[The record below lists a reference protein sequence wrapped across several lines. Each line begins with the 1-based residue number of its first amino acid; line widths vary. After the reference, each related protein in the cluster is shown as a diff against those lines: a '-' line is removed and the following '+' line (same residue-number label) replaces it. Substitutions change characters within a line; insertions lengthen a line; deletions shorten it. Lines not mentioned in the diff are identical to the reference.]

1 MSFPYLSII
10 LFSPLVGAL
19 IIMALPKEKH
29 LAIKLVSAV
38 FAFIS
43 LALSIYVF
51 FAYDQAAGGMQ
62 FEEQMQWIP
71 SLGISYHL
79 GADGISLPLLLLTG
93 VVTFCG
99 VLVSWGRDERP
110 KEFFAF
116 LLLLVTGI
124 FGVFVALDL
133 FLLFVFYELAVLPM
147 YLLIGGWGW
156 PVTRE
161 YAAMKLTLYLLAGS
175 SIALVGVLALYFK
188 AGLGTFDI
196 IALSQ
201 VSFDPSFQYIFFLPI
216 FLGFGTL
223 AGLWPFHTWSPDGH
237 VAAPT
242 AVSMLHAGV
251 LMKMGAYSA
260 LRVGI
265 NILPLGAQK
274 WLPWIVVL
282 TLVNVVY
289 GSMVAFAQKDFK
301 YVIGYSSVSHL
312 GYVSMGFAT
321 MNVVGLSGASL
332 QMFSHGIMTGLF
344 FAVVGLVYRRTHT
357 RQIPELGGLARKL
370 PFVTVCFIIGGMA
383 SMGMPGLSGFVAEFQ
398 VLAGTWQT
406 YPVIAVISL
415 IGIVVTA
422 AYIIRVSYKVFFGP
436 LKPEFEGIPAV
447 STMEKVALFIM
458 ASILIVVGLYPSV
471 LLNVIN
477 TGVVPIVMRLRG
489 G

>member
-10 LFSPLVGAL
+10 IFSPLVGAL

-29 LAIKLVSAV
+29 LAIKLVAAV
-38 FAFIS
+38 FASIS
-43 LALSIYVF
+43 MALSIYVF
-51 FAYDQAAGGMQ
+51 FAYDQTVGGMQ
-62 FEEQMQWIP
+62 FEEQIRWIP

-93 VVTFCG
+93 VVIICG
-99 VLVSWGRDERP
+99 VLISWVRDFRP

-116 LLLLVTGI
+116 LLILVTGV

-133 FLLFVFYELAVLPM
+133 FLLFVFYELAVVPM
-147 YLLIGGWGW
+147 YLLIGVWGW

-196 IALSQ
+196 MALSQ
-201 VSFDPSFQYIFFLPI
+201 VGFDPTFQYIFFLPI
-216 FLGFGTL
+216 FVGFGVL

-260 LRVGI
+260 LRVGL
-265 NILPLGAQK
+265 NILPLGAHR

-282 TLVNVVY
+282 TVVNVVY

-301 YVIGYSSVSHL
+301 YVIGYSSVSHM

-321 MNVVGLSGASL
+321 MTVVGLSGASL

-344 FAVVGLVYRRTHT
+344 FAVVGLVYRRAHT
-357 RQIPELGGLARKL
+357 RQIPELGGLVRKM
-370 PFVTVCFIIGGMA
+370 PFVAVSFIIGGMA

-398 VLAGTWQT
+398 VLTGTWQT
-406 YPVIAVISL
+406 YPVIAVLSL

-422 AYIIRVSYKVFFGP
+422 AYIIRVSYMVFFGP
-436 LKPEFEGIPAV
+436 LKPEFEEIPAV

-458 ASILIVVGLYPSV
+458 AALLIVVGLYPSV

-477 TGVVPIVMRLRG
+477 TGVVPMVMRLRG
-489 G
+489 V

>member
-29 LAIKLVSAV
+29 LAIKLVAAV
-38 FAFIS
+38 CAFIS

-62 FEEQMQWIP
+62 FEEQIRWIP

-99 VLVSWGRDERP
+99 VLVSWVRDFRP

-116 LLLLVTGI
+116 LLVLVTGV

-147 YLLIGGWGW
+147 YLLIGVWGW

-161 YAAMKLTLYLLAGS
+161 YAAMKLTLYLLMGS

-196 IALSQ
+196 MALSQ
-201 VSFDPSFQYIFFLPI
+201 VSFDPLFQYIFFLPI
-216 FLGFGTL
+216 FVGFGVL

-265 NILPLGAQK
+265 NILPLGAQQ
-274 WLPWIVVL
+274 WLPWIVML
-282 TLVNVVY
+282 TVVNVVY
-289 GSMVAFAQKDFK
+289 GAMVAFAQKDFK
-301 YVIGYSSVSHL
+301 YVIGYSSVSHM

-321 MNVVGLSGASL
+321 MTVVGLSGASL

-344 FAVVGLVYRRTHT
+344 FAVVGLVYRRAHT
-357 RQIPELGGLARKL
+357 RQIPELGGLVRKM
-370 PFVTVCFIIGGMA
+370 PFVAVSFIIGGMA

-398 VLAGTWQT
+398 VLTGTWQT
-406 YPVIAVISL
+406 YPVIAILSL

-422 AYIIRVSYKVFFGP
+422 AYIIKVSYMVFFGP
-436 LKPEFEGIPAV
+436 LKPEFEEIPAV
-447 STMEKVALFIM
+447 STIEKVALFIM
-458 ASILIVVGLYPSV
+458 AAILIIVGLYPSV
-471 LLNVIN
+471 LLNLIN
-477 TGVVPIVMRLRG
+477 TGVVPLVMRLRG
-489 G
+489 V

>member
-10 LFSPLVGAL
+10 IFSPLVGAL

-29 LAIKLVSAV
+29 LAIKLVAAV
-38 FAFIS
+38 CAFIS

-51 FAYDQAAGGMQ
+51 FAYDQTVGGMQ
-62 FEEQMQWIP
+62 FEEQIRWIP

-93 VVTFCG
+93 VVIFCG
-99 VLVSWGRDERP
+99 VLVSWVRDFRP

-116 LLLLVTGI
+116 LLILVTGV

-133 FLLFVFYELAVLPM
+133 FLLFVFYELAVVPM
-147 YLLIGGWGW
+147 YLLIGVWGW

-196 IALSQ
+196 MALSQ
-201 VSFDPSFQYIFFLPI
+201 VGFDPSFQYIFFLPI
-216 FLGFGTL
+216 FVGFGVL

-260 LRVGI
+260 LRVGM
-265 NILPLGAQK
+265 NILPLGAQR
-274 WLPWIVVL
+274 WLPWIVML
-282 TLVNVVY
+282 TVVNVVY
-289 GSMVAFAQKDFK
+289 GAMVAFAQKDFK
-301 YVIGYSSVSHL
+301 YVIGYSSVSHM

-321 MNVVGLSGASL
+321 MTVVGLSGASL

-344 FAVVGLVYRRTHT
+344 FAVVGLVYRRAHT
-357 RQIPELGGLARKL
+357 RQIPELGGLVRKM
-370 PFVTVCFIIGGMA
+370 PFVAVSFIIGGMA

-398 VLAGTWQT
+398 VLTGTWQT
-406 YPVIAVISL
+406 YPVIAALSL

-422 AYIIRVSYKVFFGP
+422 AYIIRVSYMVFFGP
-436 LKPEFEGIPAV
+436 LKAEFEEVPAA
-447 STMEKVALFIM
+447 STIEKVALFIM
-458 ASILIVVGLYPSV
+458 AAILIIIGLYPAV
-471 LLNVIN
+471 MLNLIN
-477 TGVVPIVMRLRG
+477 TGVVPLVMRLRG
-489 G
+489 V